1 MKRVERSREV
11 LKYTIDSQPAPIL
24 EVELGESFTLGTEDA
39 CSGIYRTLEDAA
51 GLLDAWYLKYSS
63 SEVKS
68 VDRAGLYQ
76 GNRDKLTYWS
86 ELIPTSASTCTRWR

>member
-51 GLLDAWYLKYSS
+51 GLLDAWYLNYSPP
-63 SEVKS
+63 KS
-68 VDRAGLYQ
+68 
-76 GNRDKLTYWS
+76 NPLTGPVYIRGT
-86 ELIPTSASTCTRWR
+86 ETSLPIGRN